1 MGDGITRFKNARAS
15 WGSGDGPVSGA
26 IQFINIPVG
35 SGAASTAYIAKHT
48 LPIGMKFRITHIYA
62 YVSAC
67 ASSLDGTTGPLIK
80 VGTGTSDAAFVAS
93 TKLFPAGVALGA
105 CTLLTTA
112 GHGGSTIVGQDLA
125 ATDIYV
131 TITNDTTSTYT
142 NARVE
147 IIGHIIQPPTSYFE
161 RGIDHF

>member
-1 MGDGITRFKNARAS
+1 MGDGITRLKNARAS
-15 WGSGDGPVSGA
+15 YGSGDGPVSGA

-35 SGAASTAYIAKHT
+35 TAAVSTAYAAKHT

-67 ASSLDGTTGPLIK
+67 LSNGEGTTGPLIK
-80 VGTGTSDAAFVAS
+80 IGTGSDDDAFVAS
-93 TKLFPAGVALGA
+93 TKLYPADVALGA
-105 CTLLTTA
+105 CTLLTTS
-112 GHGGSTIVGQDLA
+112 GHGGNTLVGQDLA
-125 ATDIYV
+125 ATDIVV
-131 TITNDTTSTYT
+131 TITNNATSTYT

-147 IIGHIIQPPTSYFE
+147 ILGHIIQPPTSYFE